1 VLRDERAGES
11 YGALT
16 MTMEQLSALADCGR
30 WVDQADKLLV
40 NLGFDLIEPDR
51 ANGGRTSHLL
61 SALRPLPT
69 LKHFDPEEIA
79 YWATEGGRGRAG
91 KLDRDS
97 RYPID
102 STYAWG
108 RITLTDRLGINNQF
122 LSFGGAL
129 RAELT
134 SAGVVVVDF
143 SSHAP
148 ILRWSGHS
156 QGLDPLTA
164 EVGGFFARMKVPID
178 FVPGTEALVAA
189 ATPNTLYCAFVQYV
203 NARLKRNRTLSE
215 ANRSLSD
222 WSSRE
227 SLRMESVAADH
238 WKAAQELRRHLGL
251 IEAVA
256 RE

>member
-1 VLRDERAGES
+1 
-11 YGALT
+11 
-16 MTMEQLSALADCGR
+16 MTMQQLAALADCGR

-40 NLGFDLIEPDR
+40 SLGFDLVEPDR
-51 ANGGRTSHLL
+51 SNGAATSHLL
-61 SALRPLPT
+61 AALRPVPS

-79 YWATEGGRGRAG
+79 YWATEANRGRAG

-108 RITLTDRLGINNQF
+108 RITLTDRLGVNNQF

-129 RAELT
+129 RAEVT
-134 SAGVVVVDF
+134 SAGLVLIDF

-164 EVGGFFARMKVPID
+164 EVGAFFARMKVPID

-189 ATPNTLYCAFVQYV
+189 ATPSTLYCAFVQYV
-203 NARLKRNRTLSE
+203 NERWKR
-215 ANRSLSD
+215 ARSLSD
-222 WSSRE
+222 ANRTLADWSSH
-227 SLRMESVAADH
+227 ESVRMAAIDSDH
-238 WKAAQELRRHLGL
+238 WKAAQELRTHLGL

>member
-1 VLRDERAGES
+1 
-11 YGALT
+11 
-16 MTMEQLSALADCGR
+16 MTMEQLAALADCGR

-40 NLGFDLIEPDR
+40 NLGFDLVEPDR
-51 ANGGRTSHLL
+51 SNGSATSHLL
-61 SALRPLPT
+61 AAFRPTPT

-79 YWATEGGRGRAG
+79 YWATEANRGRAG
-91 KLDRDS
+91 KLDLES

-108 RITLTDRLGINNQF
+108 RITLTDRLGVNNQF
-122 LSFGGAL
+122 VSFGGAL
-129 RAELT
+129 RAEAT
-134 SAGVVVVDF
+134 SGGLVLVDF

-189 ATPNTLYCAFVQYV
+189 ATPSTLYCAFVQYV
-203 NARLKRNRTLSE
+203 QDRAKRGGRSQSE
-215 ANRSLSD
+215 PNRSLAD
-222 WSSRE
+222 WCSRE
-227 SLRMESVAADH
+227 SVHLQAVATDH

-251 IEAVA
+251 IEVVA

>member
-1 VLRDERAGES
+1 
-11 YGALT
+11 

-30 WVDQADKLLV
+30 WVDQADNLLV

-51 ANGGRTSHLL
+51 SNGAHTTHLL
-61 SALRPLPT
+61 AALRSVPT

-79 YWATEGGRGRAG
+79 YWATEANRGRAG

-102 STYAWG
+102 ATYAWG
-108 RITLTDRLGINNQF
+108 RITLTDRLGVNNQF
-122 LSFGGAL
+122 VSFGGAL
-129 RAELT
+129 RAEVT
-134 SAGVVVVDF
+134 SGGLVLIDF

-164 EVGGFFARMKVPID
+164 EVGAFFARMKVPID

-189 ATPNTLYCAFVQYV
+189 ATPNTLYCAFVQY
-203 NARLKRNRTLSE
+203 ARERMKRARSLSD
-215 ANRSLSD
+215 ANRSLAD
-222 WSSRE
+222 WTSRE
-227 SLRMESVAADH
+227 SQRMEAVAQDH

>member
-1 VLRDERAGES
+1 
-11 YGALT
+11 

-30 WVDQADKLLV
+30 WVDQADNLLV

-51 ANGGRTSHLL
+51 SNGAHTTHLL
-61 SALRPLPT
+61 AALRSVPT

-79 YWATEGGRGRAG
+79 YWATEANRGRAG

-102 STYAWG
+102 ATYAWG
-108 RITLTDRLGINNQF
+108 RITLTDRLGVNNQF
-122 LSFGGAL
+122 VSFGGAL
-129 RAELT
+129 RAEVT
-134 SAGVVVVDF
+134 SGGLVLIDF

-164 EVGGFFARMKVPID
+164 EVGAFFARMKVPID

-189 ATPNTLYCAFVQYV
+189 ATPNTLYCAFVQY
-203 NARLKRNRTLSE
+203 ARERMKRARSLSD
-215 ANRSLSD
+215 ANRSLAD
-222 WSSRE
+222 WTSHE
-227 SLRMESVAADH
+227 SQRMEAVAPDH

>member
-1 VLRDERAGES
+1 
-11 YGALT
+11 
-16 MTMEQLSALADCGR
+16 MTMEQLAALADCGR

-40 NLGFDLIEPDR
+40 SLGFDLVEPDR
-51 ANGGRTSHLL
+51 SNGAATSHLL
-61 SALRPLPT
+61 AALRPVPS

-79 YWATEGGRGRAG
+79 YWVTEANRGRAG

-108 RITLTDRLGINNQF
+108 RITLTDRLGVNNQF

-129 RAELT
+129 RAEVT
-134 SAGVVVVDF
+134 SAGLVLIDF

-164 EVGGFFARMKVPID
+164 EVGAFFARMKVPID

-189 ATPNTLYCAFVQYV
+189 ATPSTLYCAFVQYV
-203 NARLKRNRTLSE
+203 SERWKR
-215 ANRSLSD
+215 ARSLSD
-222 WSSRE
+222 ANRTLADWSSHE
-227 SLRMESVAADH
+227 SVRMEAIATDH

>member
-1 VLRDERAGES
+1 LAGES
-11 YGALT
+11 YGAIT
-16 MTMEQLSALADCGR
+16 MTMEQLSALADSGR
-30 WVDQADKLLV
+30 WVDQADKLLA

-51 ANGGRTSHLL
+51 SNGAETSHLL
-61 SALRPLPT
+61 AALRPVPT

-79 YWATEGGRGRAG
+79 YWVTEANRGRAG
-91 KLDRDS
+91 KLNRDS

-108 RITLTDRLGINNQF
+108 RITLTDRLGVNNQF

-129 RAELT
+129 RAEV
-134 SAGVVVVDF
+134 SAGAAVLIDF
-143 SSHAP
+143 SSPAP

-164 EVGGFFARMKVPID
+164 EVGAFFARMKVPID

-189 ATPNTLYCAFVQYV
+189 ATPSALYCAFVQY
-203 NARLKRNRTLSE
+203 ARERRKRARSVSD
-215 ANRSLSD
+215 ASRSLAD
-222 WSSRE
+222 WSSSE
-227 SLRMESVAADH
+227 SVRMEAVASDH
-238 WKAAQELRRHLGL
+238 WKAAQELSRHLGL

-256 RE
+256 RK

>member
-1 VLRDERAGES
+1 
-11 YGALT
+11 

-51 ANGGRTSHLL
+51 SNGAATTHLL
-61 SALRPLPT
+61 AALRPVPT

-79 YWATEGGRGRAG
+79 YWTTEASRGRAG

-97 RYPID
+97 HYPID

-108 RITLTDRLGINNQF
+108 RITLTDRLGVNNQF
-122 LSFGGAL
+122 VSFGGAL
-129 RAELT
+129 RAE
-134 SAGVVVVDF
+134 AAAGGVVLIDF

-148 ILRWSGHS
+148 IFRWSGHS

-164 EVGGFFARMKVPID
+164 EVGAFFARMKVPID

-189 ATPNTLYCAFVQYV
+189 ATPSTLYCAFVQYA
-203 NARLKRNRTLSE
+203 NERRRKARSVSD
-215 ANRSLSD
+215 ANRELAD
-222 WSSRE
+222 WSAS
-227 SLRMESVAADH
+227 ESVRLEAIAADH

-251 IEAVA
+251 IEAVE

>member
-1 VLRDERAGES
+1 
-11 YGALT
+11 

-30 WVDQADKLLV
+30 WVDQADKLLT
-40 NLGFDLIEPDR
+40 NLGFNLVEPDR
-51 ANGGRTSHLL
+51 SNGSTTSHLL
-61 SALRPLPT
+61 TAIRPAPT

-79 YWATEGGRGRAG
+79 YWATEANRGRAG

-108 RITLTDRLGINNQF
+108 RITLTDRLSVNNQF

-129 RAELT
+129 RAEVT
-134 SAGVVVVDF
+134 SAGLVLIDF

-203 NARLKRNRTLSE
+203 YERFKRARSLSD
-215 ANRSLSD
+215 ANRSLAD

-227 SLRMESVAADH
+227 SLRLESVATDH